1 MFSLCSAARHK
12 TGHGKILS
20 ICRNTAG
27 GGNTPTTC
35 GYFLCVTATRLLK
48 ENNMNKKIS
57 YVPLYEQVKK
67 DILRRIIAG
76 DWSPGSFL
84 PNEFALAE
92 QYGVS
97 QGTLRKALN
106 ELTAEKYLVRY
117 QGKGTAVAVVE
128 DDSSLFPFFFLSR
141 RDNKHIPPI
150 SQVTGISKTQATAE
164 IARHL
169 QIEENDDILEIK
181 RVRILDNECVINE
194 TVYVSLKVTGDIRF
208 EEDQT
213 PNTLYVYYQHKCGIR
228 VHRIVE
234 DIEAVLPNSDD
245 IKRLNIPKNQPVM
258 KISRTSFDIQERIVE
273 YRISKINTSHY
284 TYRIDLK

>member
-1 MFSLCSAARHK
+1 MD
-12 TGHGKILS
+12 
-20 ICRNTAG
+20 
-27 GGNTPTTC
+27 
-35 GYFLCVTATRLLK
+35 
-48 ENNMNKKIS
+48 KKIS

-128 DDSSLFPFFFLSR
+128 DDTALFPFFFLSR
-141 RDNKHIPPI
+141 RDNKHIPPV
-150 SQVTGISKTQATAE
+150 SQING
-164 IARHL
+164 IARIKASSDIAGHL
-169 QIEENDDILEIK
+169 QINEGDEVIEIK

-194 TVYVSLKVTGDIRF
+194 IVYISLKVTGDIHF
-208 EEDQT
+208 EDQQF

-228 VHRIVE
+228 IHRAVE
-234 DIEAVLPNSDD
+234 DIEAVLPTADD
-245 IKRLNIPKNQPVM
+245 VKKLGIVKTQPVM
-258 KISRTSFDIQERIVE
+258 KISRTSFDVQERVVE
-273 YRISKINTSHY
+273 YRISKINTQNFV
-284 TYRIDLK
+284 YRASLQ